1 MAGDICLRL
10 LRCLARGEGAGKQR
24 MERVRINGRTYS
36 DPDVVSLI
44 RSSVHPI
51 DPQHE
56 VVRRA
61 RELNQLLRNFGDV
74 PPEPRKRLEILAS
87 LARVKMAPAN
97 GPGMGK
103 GGREALI
110 YRDSDGSSRAYYDST
125 NADARV
131 NFTIAHEIAHTFF
144 PSVGGARFRSM
155 CADDSKEANELEMLC
170 HRAAA
175 ELLMPI
181 EEFSETLA
189 GGMGLGFVPRLCA
202 RFGSSYEATVYRLA
216 TAYPGVAVAGLLRYR
231 HRVEDM
237 RRMKSRNQRS
247 LFGHD
252 DWKLTPPPKLRRQSV
267 HISEGAEARHTI
279 RWNKSFDDDSCVYR
293 AATELGVHASWEPLP
308 NECGDCGDI
317 EAIRAPHQNPEND
330 PTQPDILFLW
340 WL

>member
-1 MAGDICLRL
+1 
-10 LRCLARGEGAGKQR
+10 
-24 MERVRINGRTYS
+24 MERIRINGRTYS

-44 RSSVHPI
+44 RSSNHPV

-74 PPEPRKRLEILAS
+74 PTEPRKRLEILAS
-87 LARVKMAPAN
+87 LARVKVAPAN
-97 GPGMGK
+97 GSGIGK
-103 GGREALI
+103 SGREGLI
-110 YRDSDGSSRAYYDST
+110 YRDSDGASRAYYDAS

-131 NFTIAHEIAHTFF
+131 NFTMAHEIAHTFF

-175 ELLMPI
+175 ELLMPV
-181 EEFSETLA
+181 EEFHETLA
-189 GGMGLGFVPRLCA
+189 GEMGLGSVRRLCE

-237 RRMKSRNQRS
+237 RRLASRNQRS
-247 LFGHD
+247 LFGDHD
-252 DWKLTPPPKLRRQSV
+252 WHMIPPPKLRRQSV
-267 HISEGAEARHTI
+267 HLSESAEGRHTI
-279 RWNKSFDDDSCVYR
+279 RWNKSFDDESCVYR
-293 AATELGVHASWEPLP
+293 AAADVGVHGSWEPLP
-308 NECGDCGDI
+308 NECTDSADI
-317 EAIRAPHQNPEND
+317 EAMRAPYQNPEND
-330 PTQPDILFLW
+330 PAKPDVLFLW
-340 WL
+340 WQ